1 MAEFKK
7 MTKEEVAAVDKK
19 DIVMAEKAANG
30 EVEGQGIIRCPACGA
45 LLHVPGAPRFVTC
58 CDCYGTFRAIWF

>member
-7 MTKEEVAAVDKK
+7 MTKEEIAAVDKK
-19 DIVMAEKAANG
+19 DIVTATKAGEG
-30 EVEGQGIIRCPACGA
+30 EVEGQGIIRCPYCGA
-45 LLHVPGAPRFVTC
+45 LLRTFGNPRFVTC